1 MTNSP
6 SARGRSPGIAQRA
19 RSLAPGAL
27 QLVPALLAAAL
38 VIHFAM
44 TAIYLIPVSPAKLR
58 LAPLAQA
65 YMSPLFAQDWHLFAP
80 EPESSTRVWMVSC
93 RIRGPEGAT
102 RETPWADITTPYRQ
116 AHYRSR
122 FGSADRLV
130 RTLTGAGRLINTMPP
145 SLAEFI
151 SHPTDEGEGELRKA
165 VDITQERSRQEGIR
179 ALDRVA
185 SAHCDQL
192 HGAANVEA
200 VRVRMATLRYPRFSQ
215 RHLPD
220 SAGELS
226 VSDYDWAPREDVAPP
241 EIRQ

>member
-6 SARGRSPGIAQRA
+6 SARRRSSLAPGE

-27 QLVPALLAAAL
+27 KLVPALLATAL
-38 VIHFAM
+38 AIHFTM

-58 LAPLAQA
+58 LAPLAHA
-65 YMSPLFAQDWHLFAP
+65 YMFPFFAQDWHLFAP

-122 FGSADRLV
+122 FGSADRLL
-130 RTLTGAGRLINTMPP
+130 RTLTSAGRLTYTMPP
-145 SLAEFI
+145 SLAEFAAG
-151 SHPTDEGEGELRKA
+151 PTNEGDGELTKA
-165 VDITQERSRQEGIR
+165 VDIAQERSRQEGIR
-179 ALDRVA
+179 ALNRVA
-185 SAHCDQL
+185 SAHCDQM
-192 HGAANVEA
+192 HGPADVEA
-200 VRVRMATLRYPRFSQ
+200 VRVRMAILRFPRFSR

-226 VSDYDWAPREDVAPP
+226 MYDYDWAPHEDVAPQ